1 MNVYLEQAKQ
11 AAAFLNEALPDLY
24 EILVFDLSEK
34 GLPLA
39 AQDRPRRNHPASLRK
54 YLTNILKS
62 EAVLRAGRLTCRGD
76 ALLENSLNKV
86 SIQLFQ
92 DEAGQP
98 CAALLLVQDITTYL
112 NLQSTLSSLIRL
124 DTTDLEELSQPAAA
138 PAGSSEL
145 SLETIDR
152 MAEEFT
158 DAPDRLTP
166 EEKTE
171 LLLDLYDEGVFDLKG
186 AVSHAAFV
194 LQMSEQSVYRY
205 IAKIKRARGE

>member
-1 MNVYLEQAKQ
+1 MNIYLEQAKQ
-11 AAAFLNEALPDLY
+11 TAAFLNEALPDLY

-39 AQDRPRRNHPASLRK
+39 AQYRPRRNHPASLRK

-205 IAKIKRARGE
+205 LAKIRRIRGE

>member
-11 AAAFLNEALPDLY
+11 TAAFLNEALPDLY

-39 AQDRPRRNHPASLRK
+39 AQYRPRRNHPASLRK

-76 ALLENSLNKV
+76 ALLENGLNKV

-98 CAALLLVQDITTYL
+98 CAALLLVQELTAYL
-112 NLQSTLSSLIRL
+112 NLHSTLSSLIRL
-124 DTTDLEELSQPAAA
+124 DNTDLEELPEKTAEQAKP
-138 PAGSSEL
+138 SEP

-152 MAEEFT
+152 MVEEFT

-171 LLLDLYDEGVFDLKG
+171 LLLDLYDEGVFELKG

-205 IAKIKRARGE
+205 LAKIRRSRGE

>member
-39 AQDRPRRNHPASLRK
+39 AQYRPRRNHPASLRK
-54 YLTNILKS
+54 YLNTILKS
-62 EAVLRAGRLTCRGD
+62 EAVLRAGRLTCRGY
-76 ALLENSLNKV
+76 ALLENNLNKV

-205 IAKIKRARGE
+205 LAKIRRIRGE